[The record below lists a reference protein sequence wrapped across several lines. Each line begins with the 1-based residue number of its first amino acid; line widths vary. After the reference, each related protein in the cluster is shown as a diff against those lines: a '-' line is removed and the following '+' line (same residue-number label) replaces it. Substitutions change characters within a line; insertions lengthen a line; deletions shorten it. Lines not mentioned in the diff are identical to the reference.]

1 MNTSSQAYQRKGKR
15 VLPHI
20 ISMMFVVVA
29 FGAVFFIV
37 QQTMRPAPYRQSL
50 VIAGNPARV
59 VSWNAAKNQVTILDV
74 PQEVMIDATG
84 GYGSYRL
91 GSLFTLD
98 HLEHKHGILYT
109 SSISDAIGLPV
120 SWYIDPGYA
129 VGQISGVDVV
139 RSIFS
144 LKNVWRAL
152 THQMD
157 TSMPIPTWMSFMF
170 AASAL
175 SSDSVTV
182 VAAGNAFVDTILPD
196 TSVVKKLDPSR
207 LDYLIDN
214 AFMDTGLR
222 AEGLTIGVY
231 NTTGVPSVG
240 ERAARVMSHLGL
252 QLVSVGNAAKEQTTC
267 TVSGS
272 SQVLSSKTAQFIRD
286 YFHCQNG
293 IAISGNQ
300 ATVADISLY
309 LGMFYASQF
318 LQAK

>member
-15 VLPHI
+15 VLPHV
-20 ISMMFVVVA
+20 ISTVFVFVVFGVA
-29 FGAVFFIV
+29 LVFV
-37 QQTMRPAPYRQSL
+37 QHAMRPAPYRQSF

-59 VSWNAAKNQVTILDV
+59 VSWNAAKNQVTMLDV
-74 PQEVMIDATG
+74 PEEVMIDATG

-98 HLEHKHGILYT
+98 HLEHKNGVLYT
-109 SSISDAIGLPV
+109 SSVSDAIGLPV
-120 SWYIDPGYA
+120 SWYIDPGTSI
-129 VGQISGVDVV
+129 GQAADVDVV
-139 RSIFS
+139 RSLFS
-144 LKNVWRAL
+144 LKNVWRML

-157 TSMPIPTWMSFMF
+157 TSMPFSTWMSFMF
-170 AASAL
+170 AASSL
-175 SSDSVTV
+175 SSDSVT
-182 VAAGNAFVDTILPD
+182 AINARNAYVDTTLAD

-231 NTTGVPSVG
+231 NTTSVPSVG

-272 SQVLSSKTAQFIRD
+272 AAALSSKTAQFIRD
-286 YFHCQNG
+286 YFHCQNAT
-293 IAISGNQ
+293 AISGNQ
-300 ATVADISLY
+300 STVADISLY
-309 LGMFYASQF
+309 LGTLYASQF